1 MKKNK
6 YITLGAII
14 LFLALIAK
22 ILVNE
27 FQIREYKTQIN
38 DLRQAI
44 RFSEIAD
51 SLLGVKNDSTGR
63 YYVVHRDDKGEIMT
77 YQDMMKT
84 IDAQEHVIEIQDIVI
99 KHAKDVYKFNYAV
112 KDSSGVVIMKFWN
125 K

>member
-6 YITLGAII
+6 YITLGAIF
-14 LFLALIAK
+14 LFLAVIAK

-99 KHAKDVYKFNYAV
+99 KHAKDVYKLNYAV
-112 KDSSGVVIMKFWN
+112 KDYSGVVIMKFWN

>member
-1 MKKNK
+1 MKRNK
-6 YITLGAII
+6 YIAMGVIL

-22 ILVNE
+22 IVVNE
-27 FQIREYKTQIN
+27 YQIREYKTQIN

-44 RFSEIAD
+44 RFSEFAD

-77 YQDMMKT
+77 YQDMMRT
-84 IDAQEHVIEIQDIVI
+84 IDAQEHVIEIQDVVI
-99 KHAKDVYKFNYAV
+99 RHAKDVYKFNYAV

>member
-6 YITLGAII
+6 YITWGVIF

-27 FQIREYKTQIN
+27 FQICEYKTQIN

-51 SLLGVKNDSTGR
+51 SLLGVKSDSTGR
-63 YYVVHRDDKGEIMT
+63 YYVVHRDDNGEVMT

-99 KHAKDVYKFNYAV
+99 RHAKDVYKFNYAV
-112 KDSSGVVIMKFWN
+112 KDSSGVVVMKFWN

>member
-6 YITLGAII
+6 YITLGAIF

-63 YYVVHRDDKGEIMT
+63 YYVVHRDDKCEIMT

>member
-6 YITLGAII
+6 YITLGAIF

-63 YYVVHRDDKGEIMT
+63 
-77 YQDMMKT
+77 
-84 IDAQEHVIEIQDIVI
+84 
-99 KHAKDVYKFNYAV
+99 
-112 KDSSGVVIMKFWN
+112 
-125 K
+125 

>member
-6 YITLGAII
+6 YITLGAIF
-14 LFLALIAK
+14 LFLALIVK
-22 ILVNE
+22 IVVNE

>member
-1 MKKNK
+1 MGV
-6 YITLGAII
+6 IL

-22 ILVNE
+22 IVVNE
-27 FQIREYKTQIN
+27 YQIREYKTQIN

-44 RFSEIAD
+44 RFSEFAD

-63 YYVVHRDDKGEIMT
+63 YYVVHRDDKGKVMT
-77 YQDMMKT
+77 YQDMMRT
-84 IDAQEHVIEIQDIVI
+84 IDAQEHVIEIQDVVI
-99 KHAKDVYKFNYAV
+99 RHAKDVYKFNYAV